1 MPLCKAVGNLN
12 DFMGLWLLSRLAL
25 CEPEEKVCPIV
36 KAIGGT
42 VQTGTTS
49 GPGQIIQFVLSD
61 STGLID
67 VNSMVLSYTSRVI
80 KNPGTGSAE
89 TATVCLD
96 DGHPF
101 RRIQVSLNGKVCRCD
116 V

>member
-1 MPLCKAVGNLN
+1 M
-12 DFMGLWLLSRLAL
+12 
-25 CEPEEKVCPIV
+25 
-36 KAIGGT
+36 
-42 VQTGTTS
+42 QTGTTS